1 MGEIQICSIQT
12 LINNNLTSHWSWI
25 IQSSNF
31 RSENRENPVSDFI
44 MIGKYWKLLCDANN
58 VRLTDGCWQFQFE
71 DVHCKHKNVF
81 WYFLAAKILTF
92 YQ

>member
-44 MIGKYWKLLCDANN
+44 MIGKYWKLLCD
-58 VRLTDGCWQFQFE
+58 VTQTTSDWLTDVDSFNLKMFTANIKMYS
-71 DVHCKHKNVF
+71 DIF
-81 WYFLAAKILTF
+81 
-92 YQ
+92 

>member
-1 MGEIQICSIQT
+1 MGEIQICLIQT

-44 MIGKYWKLLCDANN
+44 MTGKY
-58 VRLTDGCWQFQFE
+58 
-71 DVHCKHKNVF
+71 
-81 WYFLAAKILTF
+81 
-92 YQ
+92 